1 VRPLLVVALW
11 LAPQVVAAATPQRAV
26 PGAGWS
32 AVPVSGNGGEQTF
45 HRYCWECHGDGPD
58 RPGTMALAAKYK
70 GAIPALLD
78 QRSDLTIDFVTT
90 TVRHGI
96 SVMPSMRK
104 TEIGDAELQ
113 AIATYLAH
121 GKK

>member
-1 VRPLLVVALW
+1 MRPVLAIALLLVPL
-11 LAPQVVAAATPQRAV
+11 AAAAASPQRAA

-32 AVPVSGNGGEQTF
+32 AVPVSGSGGEQTF

-70 GAIPALLD
+70 GAIPARLD

-104 TEIGDAELQ
+104 TEIGDSELK
-113 AIATYLAH
+113 AIAAYLAH